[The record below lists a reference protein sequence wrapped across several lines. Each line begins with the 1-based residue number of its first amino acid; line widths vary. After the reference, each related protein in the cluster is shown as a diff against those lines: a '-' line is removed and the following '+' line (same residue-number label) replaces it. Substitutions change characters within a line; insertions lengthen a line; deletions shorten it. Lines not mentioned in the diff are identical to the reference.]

1 MRILILIFILLFSC
15 TDQIS
20 AQGKRKPVDTSKKGA
35 MFFYWGY
42 NRSYFSKTNIH
53 FTGPNYDFTVYD
65 VKGTDRPV
73 KFGWKYLN
81 PGTITIPQYNFRLG
95 YFITNKLAVSIGMD
109 HMKYVVTQDQI
120 VKMSGVITPEA
131 SLIYEGTY
139 LNEDIKL
146 DKEFL
151 SFEHTNGFNLASI
164 DVEYL
169 QPIASVFNDQLSFS
183 WNVGIGGIW
192 IVAKTD
198 VRVMGDGL
206 DNDFHIAGYSL
217 AAKTGPRIEYRNLIF
232 LLAELKGGYASLPS
246 VLVKNA
252 EPEIGDHNL
261 SYLEYYIALGVNFKL
276 KRKKKN
282 K

>member
-1 MRILILIFILLFSC
+1 MSVWNICPREKETHRYLK
-15 TDQIS
+15 
-20 AQGKRKPVDTSKKGA
+20 KRFHV
-35 MFFYWGY
+35 FYWGY
-42 NRSYFSKTNIH
+42 NRSYYSKTNIH

-73 KFGWKYLN
+73 KFGWTYVN
-81 PGTITIPQYNFRLG
+81 PQTISVPQYNFRLG
-95 YFITNKLAVSIGMD
+95 YFITDRLAISVGMD

-120 VKMSGVITPEA
+120 VRMSGVITPGA
-131 SLIYEGTY
+131 SAIYQGTY
-139 LNEDIKL
+139 LNEDVKL
-146 DKEFL
+146 DRDFL
-151 SFEHTNGFNLASI
+151 IFEHTNGFNLASL
-164 DVEYL
+164 DVEFL
-169 QPIASVFNDQLSFS
+169 QPIASIFNNQLSFS
-183 WNVGIGGIW
+183 WNVDLGGIW
-192 IVAKTD
+192 IIAKTD

-217 AAKTGPRIEYRNLIF
+217 AGKTGPRIEYRNLLF

-276 KRKKKN
+276 KRKKKS
-282 K
+282 KE